1 MNCTERLRARFVYY
15 CILLESST
23 PGITSFRWARS
34 SKVSRPSVP
43 GGVPVLVRVEHELAE
58 SVCLPSEAFVFADDQ
73 LIAFLRNGTYSF
85 AYTDPGQHMIWGD
98 TDSTLDIHL
107 VAGESRWCASRL
119 PCFAKNR
126 HAGSI

>member
-1 MNCTERLRARFVYY
+1 
-15 CILLESST
+15 
-23 PGITSFRWARS
+23 
-34 SKVSRPSVP
+34 
-43 GGVPVLVRVEHELAE
+43 VEHELAE

-85 AYTDPGQHMIWGD
+85 AYTDPRQHMIWGD

-119 PCFAKNR
+119 PCCAKNR